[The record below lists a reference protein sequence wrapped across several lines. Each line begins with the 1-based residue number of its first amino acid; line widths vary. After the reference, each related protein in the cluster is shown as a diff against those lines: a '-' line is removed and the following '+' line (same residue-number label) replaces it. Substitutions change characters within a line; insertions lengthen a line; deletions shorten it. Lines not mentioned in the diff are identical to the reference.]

1 MMIDD
6 WLLIIFNIMMLNDW
20 YEQYKKESIKF
31 REKYFLPV
39 LQLLAMLRI
48 TPNQITLFR
57 LVLIVPIAFYFVTES
72 LSGVLIFY
80 VIFWLLDLFDG
91 SLARYLNKQSD
102 KGRFLD
108 TLVDNF
114 TYGMLMAGMIHL
126 QVTWLWLLALN
137 IVLEYSAQ
145 ILAIL
150 YKQGGKPS
158 DFIIKAQADLPYF
171 KSISHL
177 ALLMYY
183 LGFDY
188 LAIIYY
194 LVDLALLATAGY
206 YLYKL
211 LPKLNH

>member
-1 MMIDD
+1 MI
-6 WLLIIFNIMMLNDW
+6 LNDW

-31 REKYFLPV
+31 RAKYFLPV

-48 TPNQITLFR
+48 TPNQITIFR
-57 LVLIVPIAFYFVTES
+57 LLFLLPIAYYFVVENLT
-72 LSGVLIFY
+72 GVFIYY

-91 SLARYLNKQSD
+91 ALARYLNKQSD

-114 TYGMLMAGMIHL
+114 MYGMIMVGMIHL
-126 QVTWLWLLALN
+126 QVTWLWLLAAN

-145 ILAIL
+145 LLGIL
-150 YKQGGKPS
+150 YKQWGKPS

-177 ALLMYY
+177 ALFLYF
-183 LGFDY
+183 LGLDY
-188 LAIIYY
+188 LAFIYY
-194 LVDLALLATAGY
+194 LLDVSLVITAGY
-206 YLYKL
+206 YFYKL
-211 LPKLNH
+211 RPKFNS